1 MKNILFSKNV
11 LINAAIFLPHRFMYE
26 YSINYG
32 QAPLPLLVGYAK
44 SYLSMV
50 GSCCTSP
57 NPNVCFLKE
66 VGVIYYIVMLFL
78 FLLLMLFLF

>member
-1 MKNILFSKNV
+1 MHPIFFHQNTSEKVSCSPQIFSLILLF
-11 LINAAIFLPHRFMYE
+11 FLHRFMYE

-32 QAPLPLLVGYAK
+32 QAPLTLLVSYTK

-57 NPNVCFLKE
+57 NPTVCFLKE
-66 VGVIYYIVMLFL
+66 VGVILSHR
-78 FLLLMLFLF
+78 